1 MSKRNKDLS
10 KNDIKNK
17 ITIKND
23 FFYNNFPL
31 DNCNKK
37 EINIDL
43 SNNIKNNLNI
53 NLDNFNMTIKKLVD
67 CIDKNRKKN
76 EQQKTNENKNPD
88 KNKKSIIIDKL
99 DEKYNDISNSQIIC
113 YEKNNYN
120 LKQNLF
126 AIDKQYDFIVN
137 KRNTFDNSS
146 IYYNQNKFIENIQKK
161 YTLPPPN
168 PIIEFKRE
176 KVNIQVEIND
186 IGDILN
192 LIEKYPLKI
201 NVEYNI
207 DMKSMH
213 AIKEPLYELNK
224 MIGMQNL
231 KKSIVDQILFFVQN
245 LHINNDKQNN
255 DFMHTCI
262 YGPPGTGKTEL
273 AKLIGK
279 IFSKMGILKKN
290 IFKKATRSDLIA
302 GYLGQTA
309 LKTKTLINECLGG
322 VLFIDEAY
330 SLGNQQ
336 KRDSFA
342 KECIDTLCECLSDHK
357 SDLMVIIAGYKE
369 ELTNCFF
376 NYNKGLDSRF
386 TWRFK
391 TDEYTPSELRLI
403 FIKKIQDINW
413 KFDDKIKDEWFEEKK
428 NYFKYFGRDMETL
441 LAKVKIAHSKR
452 VFCLEQNQKKIINL
466 KDMEK
471 GFELFLQNDEVKQ
484 RNEKPFSH
492 HMYV

>member
-207 DMKSMH
+207 DMK
-213 AIKEPLYELNK
+213 
-224 MIGMQNL
+224 
-231 KKSIVDQILFFVQN
+231 
-245 LHINNDKQNN
+245 
-255 DFMHTCI
+255 
-262 YGPPGTGKTEL
+262 
-273 AKLIGK
+273 
-279 IFSKMGILKKN
+279 
-290 IFKKATRSDLIA
+290 
-302 GYLGQTA
+302 
-309 LKTKTLINECLGG
+309 
-322 VLFIDEAY
+322 
-330 SLGNQQ
+330 
-336 KRDSFA
+336 
-342 KECIDTLCECLSDHK
+342 
-357 SDLMVIIAGYKE
+357 
-369 ELTNCFF
+369 
-376 NYNKGLDSRF
+376 
-386 TWRFK
+386 
-391 TDEYTPSELRLI
+391 
-403 FIKKIQDINW
+403 
-413 KFDDKIKDEWFEEKK
+413 
-428 NYFKYFGRDMETL
+428 
-441 LAKVKIAHSKR
+441 
-452 VFCLEQNQKKIINL
+452 
-466 KDMEK
+466 
-471 GFELFLQNDEVKQ
+471 
-484 RNEKPFSH
+484 
-492 HMYV
+492 